1 MLTNRFCKKQL
12 NRRNVEMAQLSGQP
26 VVILPEG
33 TQRYVGR
40 DAQRLN
46 ILAARIIAET
56 VRTTL
61 GPKGMDKM
69 LVDSLGD
76 IVITNDGAT
85 ILDEMDIQ
93 HPAAKMMVEVAKTQD
108 KEAGDGTTTAV
119 VIAGEL
125 LRKAEEL
132 LDQNIHPSIVIKGY
146 ALAAEKAQEI
156 LDEIARDV
164 DVEDVE
170 MLKKA
175 AVTAITGKAAEE
187 EREYLA
193 NIAVEAVKQVA
204 ERVDGKYKVDLDN
217 IKFEKKEGGSVK
229 DTRLIKGVVIDKE
242 VVHPGMPKRVEGAK
256 IALINEALEVKKTE
270 TDAKINITSPDQ
282 LMSFLEQEEKM
293 LKEMVDQIAA
303 TGANVLF
310 VQKGID
316 DLAQHYLAK
325 AGILAVRRVKKSDM
339 EKLAKATGAKVVTNV
354 KDLTSEDLGYAEVV
368 EERKVAGESMI
379 FVEGCKNPKAVT
391 ILIRGGTEH
400 VIDEVERALEDA
412 IKVVKDVMED
422 GYVLPAG
429 GAGEIELSI
438 RLDEYAKQVGG
449 KEALAI
455 ENFAEALKIIPKTL
469 AENAGLD
476 TVEMLVKVISEHK
489 NRGKNIGID
498 VFAGEPADML
508 EKGII
513 EPLRVKKQAIK
524 SASEAAIM
532 ILRIDDVIA
541 AKLTKP
547 EGGQGGGMPGGMGG
561 MGGMDMGMGM

>member
-1 MLTNRFCKKQL
+1 
-12 NRRNVEMAQLSGQP
+12 MAQLAGQP
-26 VVILPEG
+26 ILILPEG
-33 TQRYVGR
+33 TQRYVGK

-46 ILAARIIAET
+46 ILAARIVAET

-76 IVITNDGAT
+76 IVISNDGAT

-132 LDQNIHPSIVIKGY
+132 LNQNIHPTIIVKGY
-146 ALAAEKAQEI
+146 TLAAEKAQEI
-156 LDEIARDV
+156 LEGIAKDVSPMDEEIL
-164 DVEDVE
+164 
-170 MLKKA
+170 MKA
-175 AVTAITGKAAEE
+175 ATTAITGKAAEE

-193 NIAVEAVKQVA
+193 KLAVDAVKLVA
-204 ERVDGKYKVDLDN
+204 EEVDGKYQVDIDN
-217 IKFEKKEGGSVK
+217 IKLEKKEGGSVR
-229 DTRLIKGVVIDKE
+229 DTQLIKGVVIDKE
-242 VVHPGMPKRVEGAK
+242 RVHPGMPKKVENAK
-256 IALINEALEVKKTE
+256 IALINEALEVKETE
-270 TDAKINITSPDQ
+270 TDAEIRITSPDQ
-282 LMSFLEQEEKM
+282 LQAFLEQEEKM
-293 LKEMVDQIAA
+293 IKEMVDKIVA
-303 TGANVLF
+303 TGANVVF
-310 VQKGID
+310 CQKGID

-325 AGILAVRRVKKSDM
+325 AGVLAVRRVKKSDM
-339 EKLAKATGAKVVTNV
+339 EKLAKATGAKIVTNV
-354 KDLTSEDLGYAEVV
+354 RDLTPEDLGYAEVV
-368 EERKVAGESMI
+368 EERKVAGENMI

-400 VIDEVERALEDA
+400 VVDEVERALEDA
-412 IKVVKDVMED
+412 IKVVKDIVED
-422 GYVLPAG
+422 GKIVAG
-429 GAGEIELSI
+429 GGASEIELTI

-449 KEALAI
+449 KEQLAI
-455 ENFAEALKIIPKTL
+455 EAFADALKVIPRTL

-476 TVEMLVKVISEHK
+476 PVETLVKAIAAHK
-489 NRGKNIGID
+489 EKGPTIGVD
-498 VFAGEPADML
+498 VFAGEPADMV
-508 EKGII
+508 ERGVI

-541 AKLTKP
+541 ASKLEKEK
-547 EGGQGGGMPGGMGG
+547 EGGKGAGGEEETEF
-561 MGGMDMGMGM
+561 

>member
-1 MLTNRFCKKQL
+1 MEEC
-12 NRRNVEMAQLSGQP
+12 EMAQLSGQP

-33 TQRYVGR
+33 TQRYVGK

-76 IVITNDGAT
+76 VTVTNDGAT
-85 ILDEMDIQ
+85 ILDKIDLQ

-132 LDQNIHPSIVIKGY
+132 LDQNIHPSIIVKGY
-146 ALAAEKAQEI
+146 TMAAEKAQEI
-156 LDEIARDV
+156 LDQIAVKV
-164 DVEDVE
+164 DPEDE
-170 MLKKA
+170 ETLMRIA
-175 AVTAITGKAAEE
+175 TTAITGKNAESHKE
-187 EREYLA
+187 LFARL
-193 NIAVEAVKQVA
+193 AVEAVRQVA
-204 ERVDGKYKVDLDN
+204 EKEDGKYVVDIDN
-217 IKFEKKEGGSVK
+217 IKIEKKAGESVEESE
-229 DTRLIKGVVIDKE
+229 LIRGVVIDKE
-242 VVHPGMPKRVEGAK
+242 VVHPRMPKRVEGAK

-282 LMSFLEQEEKM
+282 LMSFLDQEEKM
-293 LKEMVDQIAA
+293 LREMVDKIAE
-303 TGANVLF
+303 TGANVVF

-325 AGILAVRRVKKSDM
+325 RGILAVRRVKKSDM
-339 EKLAKATGAKVVTNV
+339 EKLAKATGAKIVTNV
-354 KDLTSEDLGYAEVV
+354 KDLTSEDLGEAELV
-368 EERKVAGESMI
+368 EERKIAGENMI
-379 FVEGCKNPKAVT
+379 FVEGCRNPKAVT

-400 VIDEVERALEDA
+400 VVDEVERALEDA
-412 IKVVKDVMED
+412 LKVVKDVMED
-422 GYVLPAG
+422 GAILPAG
-429 GAGEIELSI
+429 GAPEIELSI
-438 RLDEYAKQVGG
+438 RLDEYAKEVGG

-455 ENFAEALKIIPKTL
+455 EAFAEALRIIPKTL

-489 NRGKNIGID
+489 NKGVGIGID

-508 EKGII
+508 ERGII
-513 EPLRVKKQAIK
+513 APARVTKQAIK

-541 AKLTKP
+541 AKASKS
-547 EGGQGGGMPGGMGG
+547 EQSGGGTPGGMGG
-561 MGGMDMGMGM
+561 MGGMGMGM

>member
-1 MLTNRFCKKQL
+1 
-12 NRRNVEMAQLSGQP
+12 MAQLAGQP
-26 VVILPEG
+26 ILILPEG

-46 ILAARIIAET
+46 ILAARIVAET

-76 IVITNDGAT
+76 IVISNDGAT

-132 LDQNIHPSIVIKGY
+132 LDQNIHPSIIVKGY
-146 ALAAEKAQEI
+146 TMAAEKAQEI
-156 LDEIARDV
+156 LDSIARDV
-164 DVEDVE
+164 DVNDKET
-170 MLKKA
+170 LLKA
-175 AVTAITGKAAEE
+175 AVTAMTGKAAEE

-193 NIAVEAVKQVA
+193 KLAVEAVEQVA
-204 ERVDGKYKVDLDN
+204 EKVSDKYHVDIDN
-217 IKFEKKEGGSVK
+217 IKLEKKEGGSVR
-229 DTRLIKGVVIDKE
+229 DTQLIKGVVIDKE
-242 VVHPGMPKRVEGAK
+242 RVHPGMPKRVENAK
-256 IALINEALEVKKTE
+256 IALINDAIEVKETE
-270 TDAKINITSPDQ
+270 TDAEIRITSPEQ
-282 LMSFLEQEEKM
+282 LQAFLEQEERM
-293 LKEMVDQIAA
+293 LKEIVDKIVA
-303 TGANVLF
+303 TGANVVF
-310 VQKGID
+310 CQKGID

-339 EKLAKATGAKVVTNV
+339 EKLAKATGAKIVTNIR
-354 KDLTSEDLGYAEVV
+354 DLTPDDLGYAEAV
-368 EERKVAGESMI
+368 EERKVAGENMI

-400 VIDEVERALEDA
+400 VVDEVERAMEDA
-412 IKVVKDVMED
+412 IKVVKDIVED
-422 GYVLPAG
+422 GKIVAG
-429 GAGEIELSI
+429 GGASEIELSVK
-438 RLDEYAKQVGG
+438 LDEYAKEVGG
-449 KEALAI
+449 KEQLAI
-455 ENFAEALKIIPKTL
+455 EAFAEALKVIPRTL

-476 TVEMLVKVISEHK
+476 PIETLVKVIAAHK
-489 NRGKNIGID
+489 EKGPTIGVD

-508 EKGII
+508 ERGVI
-513 EPLRVKKQAIK
+513 EPARVKKQAIK
-524 SASEAAIM
+524 SASEAAVM

-541 AKLTKP
+541 ASKLEKEK
-547 EGGQGGGMPGGMGG
+547 EGKVGETGGEETEF
-561 MGGMDMGMGM
+561 

>member
-1 MLTNRFCKKQL
+1 
-12 NRRNVEMAQLSGQP
+12 MAQLAGQP

-46 ILAARIIAET
+46 ILAARIVAET
-56 VRTTL
+56 IRTTL

-125 LRKAEEL
+125 LKKAEEL
-132 LDQNIHPSIVIKGY
+132 LDQNIHPSIIIKGY
-146 ALAAEKAQEI
+146 ALASEKAQEI
-156 LDEIARDV
+156 LENIAKDV
-164 DVEDVE
+164 SPDDVET
-170 MLKKA
+170 LKKA

-193 NIAVEAVKQVA
+193 EIAVEAVRQVA
-204 ERVDGKYKVDLDN
+204 EKVGDKYKVDLDN
-217 IKFEKKEGGSVK
+217 IKFEKKEGASVRE
-229 DTRLIKGVVIDKE
+229 TQLIRGVVIDKE
-242 VVHPGMPKRVEGAK
+242 VVHPGMPKRVENAK
-256 IALINEALEVKKTE
+256 IALINDALEVKETE
-270 TDAKINITSPDQ
+270 TDAEIRITSPEQ
-282 LMSFLEQEEKM
+282 LQAFLEQEERM
-293 LKEMVDQIAA
+293 LREMVDKIKEV
-303 TGANVLF
+303 GANVVF

-325 AGILAVRRVKKSDM
+325 YGIMAVRRVKKSDM
-339 EKLAKATGAKVVTNV
+339 EKLAKATGAKIVTNIR
-354 KDLTSEDLGYAEVV
+354 DLTPEDLGEAELV
-368 EERKVAGESMI
+368 EQRKVAGENMI

-400 VIDEVERALEDA
+400 VVDEVERALEDA
-412 IKVVKDVMED
+412 VKVVKDIVED
-422 GYVLPAG
+422 GKILPAG
-429 GAGEIELSI
+429 GAPEIELSI
-438 RLDEYAKQVGG
+438 KLDEYAKEVGG
-449 KEALAI
+449 KEQLAI
-455 ENFAEALKIIPKTL
+455 EAFAEALKVIPRTL

-476 TVEMLVKVISEHK
+476 PVETLVKVIAAHK
-489 NRGKNIGID
+489 EKGPTIGVD
-498 VFAGEPADML
+498 VFEGEPADMM
-508 EKGII
+508 EKGVIA
-513 EPLRVKKQAIK
+513 PLRVTKQAIK

-541 AKLTKP
+541 ASKLEKDK
-547 EGGQGGGMPGGMGG
+547 EGDKGGSNDFGS
-561 MGGMDMGMGM
+561 DLD

>member
-1 MLTNRFCKKQL
+1 
-12 NRRNVEMAQLSGQP
+12 MAQLAGQP

-156 LDEIARDV
+156 LDEIAKDV
-164 DVEDVE
+164 DVDDVE

-175 AVTAITGKAAEE
+175 AITAITGKAAEE

-204 ERVDGKYKVDLDN
+204 EKVDGTYKVDLDN

-229 DTRLIKGVVIDKE
+229 DTRLIRGVVIDKE
-242 VVHPGMPKRVEGAK
+242 VVHPGMPKRIENAK
-256 IALINEALEVKKTE
+256 IALINEALEVKETE
-270 TDAKINITSPDQ
+270 TDAEIRITSPEQ
-282 LMSFLEQEEKM
+282 LQAFLEQEEKM
-293 LKEMVDQIAA
+293 LREMVEKIKDV
-303 TGANVLF
+303 GANVVF

-325 AGILAVRRVKKSDM
+325 YGILAVRRVKKSDM
-339 EKLAKATGAKVVTNV
+339 EKLAKATGAKIVTNV
-354 KDLTSEDLGYAEVV
+354 RDLTTEDLGEAELV
-368 EERKVAGESMI
+368 EQRKVAGENMI

-400 VIDEVERALEDA
+400 VVDEVERALEDA
-412 IKVVKDVMED
+412 VKVVKDIVED
-422 GYVLPAG
+422 GKILAAG
-429 GAGEIELSI
+429 GAPEIELSI
-438 RLDEYAKQVGG
+438 RLDEFAKEVGG
-449 KEALAI
+449 KEQLAI
-455 ENFAEALKIIPKTL
+455 EAFAEALKVIPRTL

-476 TVEMLVKVISEHK
+476 PIETLVKVIAAHK
-489 NRGKNIGID
+489 EKGPTVGVD
-498 VFAGEPADML
+498 VFEGEPADMM
-508 EKGII
+508 ERGVIA
-513 EPLRVKKQAIK
+513 PVRVTKQAIK

-541 AKLTKP
+541 ASKLEKDK
-547 EGGQGGGMPGGMGG
+547 GGESGGN
-561 MGGMDMGMGM
+561 DFSSDLD

>member
-1 MLTNRFCKKQL
+1 MS
-12 NRRNVEMAQLSGQP
+12 MSGQP
-26 VVILPEG
+26 VIILPEG
-33 TQRYVGR
+33 TQRYVGK

-46 ILAARIIAET
+46 ILAARIVAET
-56 VRTTL
+56 IRTTL

-76 IVITNDGAT
+76 IVVTNDGAT
-85 ILDEMDIQ
+85 ILDKIDLQ

-125 LRKAEEL
+125 LKKAEEL
-132 LDQNIHPSIVIKGY
+132 LDQNIHPSIIVKGY
-146 ALAAEKAQEI
+146 TMAAEKAQEI
-156 LDEIARDV
+156 LDEIAIKVNPD
-164 DVEDVE
+164 DEE
-170 MLKKA
+170 TLLKIA
-175 AVTAITGKAAEE
+175 STSITGKSAEAH
-187 EREYLA
+187 RDLLA
-193 NIAVEAVKQVA
+193 KLAVEAVKQVA
-204 ERVDGKYKVDLDN
+204 EKEDGKYRVDIDN
-217 IKFEKKEGGSVK
+217 IKIEKKPGESV
-229 DTRLIKGVVIDKE
+229 DESELIRGVVIDKE
-242 VVHPGMPKRVEGAK
+242 VVHPRMPKRVENAK
-256 IALINEALEVKKTE
+256 IALIGDALEVKKTE

-282 LMSFLEQEEKM
+282 LFDFIEQEEKM
-293 LKEMVDQIAA
+293 LKELVEAIAK
-303 TGANVLF
+303 TGANVVF

-325 AGILAVRRVKKSDM
+325 HGIMAVRRVKKSDM
-339 EKLAKATGAKVVTNV
+339 EKLAKATGAKIVTNV
-354 KDLTSEDLGYAEVV
+354 KDLTSEDLGEAELV
-368 EERKVAGESMI
+368 EQRKVAGENMI

-400 VIDEVERALEDA
+400 VVDEVERALEDA

-422 GYVLPAG
+422 GAILPAG
-429 GAGEIELSI
+429 GAPEIELSI
-438 RLDEYAKQVGG
+438 RLDEYAKEVGG

-455 ENFAEALKIIPKTL
+455 EAFAEALKVIPRTL

-476 TVEMLVKVISEHK
+476 PVDIMVKVISEHK
-489 NRGKNIGID
+489 NKGLGIGID
-498 VFAGEPADML
+498 VFEGKPADML

-513 EPLRVKKQAIK
+513 APLRVPKQAIK

-541 AKLTKP
+541 AKPSKP
-547 EGGQGGGMPGGMGG
+547 EKGEGGMPGG

>member
-1 MLTNRFCKKQL
+1 
-12 NRRNVEMAQLSGQP
+12 MAQLAGQP

-132 LDQNIHPSIVIKGY
+132 LDQNIHPSIIVKGY
-146 ALAAEKAQEI
+146 TMAAEKAQEI
-156 LDEIARDV
+156 IDSIAK
-164 DVEDVE
+164 DVEVDDE
-170 MLKKA
+170 ATLLKA
-175 AVTAITGKAAEE
+175 AITSITGKSAEE

-193 NIAVEAVKQVA
+193 KVAVDAVKQVA
-204 ERVDGKYKVDLDN
+204 EKIDGKWHVDIDN

-229 DTRLIKGVVIDKE
+229 DTQLIKGVVIDKE
-242 VVHPGMPKRVEGAK
+242 RVHPGMPKRVEGAK
-256 IALINEALEVKKTE
+256 IALINEALEVKETE
-270 TDAKINITSPDQ
+270 TDAEIRITSPEQ
-282 LMSFLEQEEKM
+282 LQAFLEQEERM
-293 LKEMVDQIAA
+293 LKEMVDKIVA
-303 TGANVLF
+303 TGANVVF

-339 EKLAKATGAKVVTNV
+339 EKLAKATGAKIVTNIR
-354 KDLTSEDLGYAEVV
+354 DLTSEDLGEAELV
-368 EERKVAGESMI
+368 EERKIAGENMI

-412 IKVVKDVMED
+412 VKVVKDIVED
-422 GYVLPAG
+422 GKIIAG
-429 GAGEIELSI
+429 GGATEIELAI
-438 RLDEYAKQVGG
+438 KLDEFAKEVGG
-449 KEALAI
+449 KEQLAI
-455 ENFAEALKIIPKTL
+455 EAFAEALKVIPRTL

-476 TVEMLVKVISEHK
+476 PIETLVKVTAAHK
-489 NRGKNIGID
+489 ETGPTVGVD
-498 VFAGEPADML
+498 VFEGGHADMM
-508 EKGII
+508 ERGVI
-513 EPLRVKKQAIK
+513 EPVRVKKQAIK

-541 AKLTKP
+541 ASKLEKDK
-547 EGGQGGGMPGGMGG
+547 GGDMGGGE
-561 MGGMDMGMGM
+561 DFE

>member
-1 MLTNRFCKKQL
+1 
-12 NRRNVEMAQLSGQP
+12 MAQLAGQP

-46 ILAARIIAET
+46 ILAARIVAET
-56 VRTTL
+56 IRTTL

-132 LDQNIHPSIVIKGY
+132 LDQNIHPSIIIKGY

-156 LDEIARDV
+156 LEGIAKEVSPD
-164 DVEDVE
+164 DVET
-170 MLKKA
+170 LKKA
-175 AVTAITGKAAEE
+175 AVTSITGKAAEE

-193 NIAVEAVKQVA
+193 NIAVEAVRQVA
-204 ERVDGKYKVDLDN
+204 EKVGDKYKVDLDN
-217 IKFEKKEGGSVK
+217 IKFEKKEGGSVRE
-229 DTRLIKGVVIDKE
+229 TQLIKGVVIDKE
-242 VVHPGMPKRVEGAK
+242 VVHPGMPKRVENAK
-256 IALINEALEVKKTE
+256 IALINEALEVKETE
-270 TDAKINITSPDQ
+270 TDAEIRITSPEQ
-282 LMSFLEQEEKM
+282 LQAFLEQEERM
-293 LKEMVDQIAA
+293 LKEMVDKIKEV
-303 TGANVLF
+303 GANVVF

-325 AGILAVRRVKKSDM
+325 YGIMAVRRVKKSDM
-339 EKLAKATGAKVVTNV
+339 EKLAKATGAKIVTNV
-354 KDLTSEDLGYAEVV
+354 KDLTSEDLGEAELV
-368 EERKVAGESMI
+368 EQRKVAGENMI

-400 VIDEVERALEDA
+400 VVDEVERALEDA
-412 IKVVKDVMED
+412 VKVVKDIVED
-422 GYVLPAG
+422 GKILPAG
-429 GAGEIELSI
+429 GAPEIELSI
-438 RLDEYAKQVGG
+438 RLDEYAKEVGG
-449 KEALAI
+449 KEQLAI
-455 ENFAEALKIIPKTL
+455 EAFAEALKVIPRTL

-476 TVEMLVKVISEHK
+476 PVETLVKVIAAHK
-489 NRGKNIGID
+489 EKGPTIGVD
-498 VFAGEPADML
+498 VFEGEPADMM
-508 EKGII
+508 EKGVIA
-513 EPLRVKKQAIK
+513 PLRVTKQAIK

-541 AKLTKP
+541 ASKLEKDKGN
-547 EGGQGGGMPGGMGG
+547 EGGGSNDFGS
-561 MGGMDMGMGM
+561 DLD

>member
-1 MLTNRFCKKQL
+1 
-12 NRRNVEMAQLSGQP
+12 MAQLVGQGGQP
-26 VVILPEG
+26 VIILPEG

-76 IVITNDGAT
+76 IVVTNDGAT
-85 ILDEMDIQ
+85 ILDKIDLQ

-108 KEAGDGTTTAV
+108 EEAGDGTTTAV

-132 LDQNIHPSIVIKGY
+132 LDQNIHPSIIVKGY
-146 ALAAEKAQEI
+146 TMAAEKAQEV
-156 LDEIARDV
+156 LEEIAIKV
-164 DVEDVE
+164 DPENE
-170 MLKKA
+170 ETLTKIAM
-175 AVTAITGKAAEE
+175 TSITGKSAESHKE
-187 EREYLA
+187 KMAKLA
-193 NIAVEAVKQVA
+193 VDAVKQVA
-204 ERVDGKYKVDLDN
+204 EKVGDKFEVDIDN
-217 IKFEKKEGGSVK
+217 IKIEKKEGESVEAS
-229 DTRLIKGVVIDKE
+229 TLIRGVVIDKE
-242 VVHPGMPKRVEGAK
+242 RVHPRMPKRVENAK
-256 IALINEALEVKKTE
+256 IALINDALEVKKTE
-270 TDAKINITSPDQ
+270 TDAKINITAPEQ
-282 LMSFLEQEEKM
+282 LYSFLEQEERM
-293 LKEMVDQIAA
+293 LKEMVEQIAA

-354 KDLTSEDLGYAEVV
+354 KDLTSEDLGFAELV
-368 EERKVAGESMI
+368 EERKISGESMI
-379 FVEGCKNPKAVT
+379 FVEGCNNPKAVT

-422 GYVLPAG
+422 GFILPAG
-429 GAGEIELSI
+429 GAGEIELAI
-438 RLDEYAKQVGG
+438 KLDEFAKEVGG

-455 ENFAEALKIIPKTL
+455 EAFADALKIIPKTL

-476 TVEMLVKVISEHK
+476 TIDILVKVVSEHK
-489 NRGKNIGID
+489 TKGRAIGID
-498 VFAGEPADML
+498 VFKGEPVDML
-508 EKGII
+508 EQGII

-541 AKLTKP
+541 AKISKP
-547 EGGQGGGMPGGMGG
+547 EGGSGGMPGGMGG
-561 MGGMDMGMGM
+561 MDMGM

>member
-1 MLTNRFCKKQL
+1 
-12 NRRNVEMAQLSGQP
+12 MAQLSGQP

-40 DAQRLN
+40 DAQRIN

-76 IVITNDGAT
+76 VVITNDGAT
-85 ILDEMDIQ
+85 ILDRIDLQ

-132 LDQNIHPSIVIKGY
+132 LDQNIHPSIIVKGY
-146 ALAAEKAQEI
+146 TMAAEKAQEI
-156 LDEIARDV
+156 LEDIAIKVTPDDEETLLKIA
-164 DVEDVE
+164 
-170 MLKKA
+170 M
-175 AVTAITGKAAEE
+175 TSITGKNAESHKE
-187 EREYLA
+187 LFARLA
-193 NIAVEAVKQVA
+193 VDAVKQVA
-204 ERVDGKYKVDLDN
+204 EKKNGKYVVDIDN
-217 IKFEKKEGGSVK
+217 IKIEKKAGESVEESE
-229 DTRLIKGVVIDKE
+229 LIRGVVIDKE
-242 VVHPGMPKRVEGAK
+242 RVHPRMPTKVENAK
-256 IALINEALEVKKTE
+256 IALINDALEVKKTE

-282 LMSFLEQEEKM
+282 LFQFIEQEEKM
-293 LKEMVDQIAA
+293 LKDMVEQIAA
-303 TGANVLF
+303 TGANVVF

-325 AGILAVRRVKKSDM
+325 YGILAVRRVKKSDM

-354 KDLTSEDLGYAEVV
+354 KDLTSDDLGYAEIV
-368 EERKVAGESMI
+368 EERKISGDSMI

-422 GYVLPAG
+422 GAVLPAG
-429 GAGEIELSI
+429 GAGEIELAI

-455 ENFAEALKIIPKTL
+455 ENFADALKIIPKTL

-489 NRGKNIGID
+489 NKGKNIGID
-498 VFAGEPADML
+498 IFEGGPADMI
-508 EKGII
+508 ERGII

-541 AKLTKP
+541 AKLSKP
-547 EGGQGGGMPGGMGG
+547 EGGEGGMPGGMGG
-561 MGGMDMGMGM
+561 MEMGM

>member
-1 MLTNRFCKKQL
+1 
-12 NRRNVEMAQLSGQP
+12 MAQLAGQP

-132 LDQNIHPSIVIKGY
+132 LDQNIHPSIIVKGY
-146 ALAAEKAQEI
+146 TMAAEKAQQI
-156 LDEIARDV
+156 LDGIAKEV
-164 DVEDVE
+164 DVNDVE
-170 MLKKA
+170 TLNRA
-175 AVTAITGKAAEE
+175 AMTAITGKAAEE

-193 NIAVEAVKQVA
+193 GIAVEAVKQVA
-204 ERVDGKYKVDLDN
+204 EKIDGRWHVDIDN
-217 IKFEKKEGGSVK
+217 IKFEKKEGASVHE
-229 DTRLIKGVVIDKE
+229 TQLVRGVVIDKE
-242 VVHPGMPKRVEGAK
+242 RVHPGMPKRIENAR
-256 IALINEALEVKKTE
+256 IALINEALEVKETE
-270 TDAKINITSPDQ
+270 TDAEIRITSPDQ
-282 LMSFLEQEEKM
+282 LQAFLEQEEKM
-293 LKEMVDQIAA
+293 LKEMVDKIKEV
-303 TGANVLF
+303 GANVVF

-354 KDLTSEDLGYAEVV
+354 KDLTPEDLGHADLV
-368 EERKVAGESMI
+368 EERKIAGESMI
-379 FVEGCKNPKAVT
+379 FVEGCRNPKAVT

-400 VIDEVERALEDA
+400 VVDEVERALEDA
-412 IKVVKDVMED
+412 VKVVKDIVED
-422 GYVLPAG
+422 GKIVAAG
-429 GAGEIELSI
+429 GAPEIELAI
-438 RLDEYAKQVGG
+438 RLDEYAKEVGG

-455 ENFAEALKIIPKTL
+455 ENFAEALKIIPRTL

-476 TVEMLVKVISEHK
+476 PVETLVKVIAAHK
-489 NRGKNIGID
+489 EKGSTVGVD
-498 VFAGEPADML
+498 VFEGEPADMM
-508 EKGII
+508 ERGVIA
-513 EPLRVKKQAIK
+513 PVRVTKQAIK
-524 SASEAAIM
+524 SASEAAVM

-541 AKLTKP
+541 ASKLEKEKGG
-547 EGGQGGGMPGGMGG
+547 EGGGSSDFGS
-561 MGGMDMGMGM
+561 DLD

>member
-1 MLTNRFCKKQL
+1 
-12 NRRNVEMAQLSGQP
+12 MAQLSGQP

-76 IVITNDGAT
+76 VVVTNDGAT
-85 ILDEMDIQ
+85 ILDRIDLQ

-132 LDQNIHPSIVIKGY
+132 LDQNIHPSIIVKGY
-146 ALAAEKAQEI
+146 TMAAEKAQEI
-156 LDEIARDV
+156 LQEIAI
-164 DVEDVE
+164 E
-170 MLKKA
+170 
-175 AVTAITGKAAEE
+175 VTPDDEETLMKIAMTSITGKNAESHKE
-187 EREYLA
+187 LFARL
-193 NIAVEAVKQVA
+193 AVEAVKQVA
-204 ERVDGKYKVDLDN
+204 EKKDGKYVVDIDN
-217 IKFEKKEGGSVK
+217 IKIEKKAGESVEESELV
-229 DTRLIKGVVIDKE
+229 RGVVIDKE
-242 VVHPGMPKRVEGAK
+242 RVHPRMPKRIENAK

-325 AGILAVRRVKKSDM
+325 YGILAVRRVKKSDM
-339 EKLAKATGAKVVTNV
+339 EKLAKATGAKIVTNV
-354 KDLTSEDLGYAEVV
+354 KDLTAEDLGHADLV
-368 EERKVAGESMI
+368 EERKIAGESMI

-438 RLDEYAKQVGG
+438 KLDEYAKAVGG

-455 ENFAEALKIIPKTL
+455 ENFADALKIIPKTL

-476 TVEMLVKVISEHK
+476 TVETLVKVISEHK
-489 NRGKNIGID
+489 NRGRNIGID
-498 VFAGEPADML
+498 VFEGEPADML
-508 EKGII
+508 AKGII

-541 AKLTKP
+541 AKVSKP

-561 MGGMDMGMGM
+561 MGGMDMGM

>member
-1 MLTNRFCKKQL
+1 
-12 NRRNVEMAQLSGQP
+12 MAQLAGQP
-26 VVILPEG
+26 ILILPEG

-40 DAQRLN
+40 DAQRVN
-46 ILAARIIAET
+46 ILAARIVAET

-132 LDQNIHPSIVIKGY
+132 LDQNIHPSIIVKGY
-146 ALAAEKAQEI
+146 TMAAEKAQEI
-156 LDEIARDV
+156 LDNIAKDV
-164 DVEDVE
+164 DVDDEE
-170 MLKKA
+170 TLMKA
-175 AVTAITGKAAEE
+175 AITAITGKAAEE

-193 NIAVEAVKQVA
+193 KLAVEAVKQVA
-204 ERVDGKYKVDLDN
+204 EKVGDKYHVDIDN
-217 IKFEKKEGGSVK
+217 IKLEKKEGGSVR
-229 DTRLIKGVVIDKE
+229 DTRLVRGVVIDKE
-242 VVHPGMPKRVEGAK
+242 RVHPGMPKRVENAK
-256 IALINEALEVKKTE
+256 IALINDAIEVKETE
-270 TDAKINITSPDQ
+270 TDAEIRITSPEQ
-282 LMSFLEQEEKM
+282 LQAFLEQEERM
-293 LKEMVDQIAA
+293 LKEMVDRIVA
-303 TGANVLF
+303 TGANVVF
-310 VQKGID
+310 CQKGID

-339 EKLAKATGAKVVTNV
+339 EKLAKATGAKIVTNIR
-354 KDLTSEDLGYAEVV
+354 DLTPDDLGYAEIV
-368 EERKVAGESMI
+368 EERKVAGENMI

-400 VIDEVERALEDA
+400 VVDEVERAMEDA
-412 IKVVKDVMED
+412 IKVVKDIIED
-422 GYVLPAG
+422 GKIVAG
-429 GAGEIELSI
+429 GGASEIELAVK
-438 RLDEYAKQVGG
+438 LDEYAKEVGG
-449 KEALAI
+449 KEQLAI
-455 ENFAEALKIIPKTL
+455 EAFSEALKVIPRTL

-476 TVEMLVKVISEHK
+476 PIETLVKVIAAHK
-489 NRGKNIGID
+489 EEGPTVGVD

-508 EKGII
+508 KRGVI
-513 EPLRVKKQAIK
+513 EPVRVKKQAIK

-541 AKLTKP
+541 ASKLEKEKEK
-547 EGGQGGGMPGGMGG
+547 EGGKGGGEDFGS
-561 MGGMDMGMGM
+561 DLD

>member
-1 MLTNRFCKKQL
+1 
-12 NRRNVEMAQLSGQP
+12 MAQLAGQP

-76 IVITNDGAT
+76 IVVTNDGAT
-85 ILDEMDIQ
+85 ILDKIDLQ

-132 LDQNIHPSIVIKGY
+132 LDQNIHPSIIIKGY

-156 LDEIARDV
+156 LEGIAKEV
-164 DVEDVE
+164 DVEDKE
-170 MLKKA
+170 ILKKA
-175 AVTAITGKAAEE
+175 AMTAITGKAAEE

-193 NIAVEAVKQVA
+193 EIAVEAVRQVA
-204 ERVDGKYKVDLDN
+204 EKVDGRYVVDLDN

-229 DTRLIKGVVIDKE
+229 DTKLIRGVVIDKE
-242 VVHPGMPKRVEGAK
+242 VVHPGMPKRVENAK
-256 IALINEALEVKKTE
+256 IALINEALEVKETE
-270 TDAKINITSPDQ
+270 TDAEIRITSPEQ
-282 LMSFLEQEEKM
+282 LQAFLEQEERM
-293 LKEMVDQIAA
+293 LKEMVDKIKEV
-303 TGANVLF
+303 GANVVF

-325 AGILAVRRVKKSDM
+325 YGIMAVRRVKKSDM
-339 EKLAKATGAKVVTNV
+339 EKLAKATGAKIVTNV
-354 KDLTSEDLGYAEVV
+354 KDLTSEDLGEAELV
-368 EERKVAGESMI
+368 EQRKVAGENMI

-400 VIDEVERALEDA
+400 VVDEVERALEDA
-412 IKVVKDVMED
+412 VKVTKDIVED
-422 GYVLPAG
+422 GKIVAAG
-429 GAGEIELSI
+429 GAPEIELAI
-438 RLDEYAKQVGG
+438 RLDEYAKEVGG
-449 KEALAI
+449 KEQLAI
-455 ENFAEALKIIPKTL
+455 EAFAEALKVIPRTL

-476 TVEMLVKVISEHK
+476 PIETLVKVIAAHK
-489 NRGKNIGID
+489 EKGPTIGID
-498 VFAGEPADML
+498 VFEGEPADML
-508 EKGII
+508 ERGVIA
-513 EPLRVKKQAIK
+513 PLRVPKQAIK

-541 AKLTKP
+541 ASKLEKDK
-547 EGGQGGGMPGGMGG
+547 EGGKGGSEDFGS
-561 MGGMDMGMGM
+561 DLD

>member
-1 MLTNRFCKKQL
+1 
-12 NRRNVEMAQLSGQP
+12 MAQLAGQP

-33 TQRYVGR
+33 TQRYVGK

-132 LDQNIHPSIVIKGY
+132 LDQNIHPSIIVKGY
-146 ALAAEKAQEI
+146 TMAAEKAQEI
-156 LDEIARDV
+156 LDQMAKEVSPD
-164 DVEDVE
+164 DVET
-170 MLKKA
+170 LKKA

-193 NIAVEAVKQVA
+193 NIAVEAVRQVA
-204 ERVDGKYKVDLDN
+204 EKVGNKYKVDLDN

-229 DTRLIKGVVIDKE
+229 DTQLIKGVVIDKE

-256 IALINEALEVKKTE
+256 IALINEALEVKETE
-270 TDAKINITSPDQ
+270 TDAEIRITSPDQ
-282 LMSFLEQEEKM
+282 LQAFLEQEEKM
-293 LKEMVDQIAA
+293 LREMVDRIKEV
-303 TGANVLF
+303 GANVVF

-325 AGILAVRRVKKSDM
+325 YGIMAVRRVKKSDM
-339 EKLAKATGAKVVTNV
+339 EKLAKATGAKIVTNV
-354 KDLTSEDLGYAEVV
+354 KDLTSEDLGEAELV
-368 EERKVAGESMI
+368 EERKIAGENMI
-379 FVEGCKNPKAVT
+379 FVEGCRNPKAVT

-400 VIDEVERALEDA
+400 VVDEVERALEDA
-412 IKVVKDVMED
+412 LKVVKDVMED
-422 GYVLPAG
+422 GAILPAG
-429 GAGEIELSI
+429 GAPEIELSI
-438 RLDEYAKQVGG
+438 RLDEYAKEVGG

-455 ENFAEALKIIPKTL
+455 EAFAEALRIIPKTL

-489 NRGKNIGID
+489 NKGVGIGID

-508 EKGII
+508 ERGII
-513 EPLRVKKQAIK
+513 APARVTKQAIK

-541 AKLTKP
+541 ASKLEKDKGN
-547 EGGQGGGMPGGMGG
+547 EGGNENFGS
-561 MGGMDMGMGM
+561 DLD

>member
-1 MLTNRFCKKQL
+1 
-12 NRRNVEMAQLSGQP
+12 MAQLSGQP

-33 TQRYVGR
+33 TQRYVGK

-76 IVITNDGAT
+76 VVVTNDGAT
-85 ILDEMDIQ
+85 ILDKIDLQ

-132 LDQNIHPSIVIKGY
+132 LDQNIHPSIIVKGY
-146 ALAAEKAQEI
+146 TMAAEKAQEI
-156 LDEIARDV
+156 LDKIATDV
-164 DVEDVE
+164 DVEDKE
-170 MLKKA
+170 ILKKA

-193 NIAVEAVKQVA
+193 EIAVEAVKQVA
-204 ERVDGKYKVDLDN
+204 EKVREKYRVDIDN
-217 IKFEKKEGGSVK
+217 IKLEKKEGASVRETK
-229 DTRLIKGVVIDKE
+229 LIRGVVIDKE
-242 VVHPGMPKRVEGAK
+242 RVHPGMPKRVENAK
-256 IALINEALEVKKTE
+256 IALINEALEVKETE
-270 TDAKINITSPDQ
+270 TDAEIRITSPDQ
-282 LMSFLEQEEKM
+282 LQAFLEQEEKM
-293 LKEMVDQIAA
+293 LREMVDKIKEV
-303 TGANVLF
+303 GANVVF

-325 AGILAVRRVKKSDM
+325 YGILAVRRVKKSDM
-339 EKLAKATGAKVVTNV
+339 EKLAKATGAKIVTNIR
-354 KDLTSEDLGYAEVV
+354 DLTSEDLGEAELV
-368 EERKVAGESMI
+368 EERKVAGENMI

-400 VIDEVERALEDA
+400 VVDEVERALEDA
-412 IKVVKDVMED
+412 VKVAKDILED
-422 GYVLPAG
+422 GKIVAG
-429 GAGEIELSI
+429 GGASEIELSI
-438 RLDEYAKQVGG
+438 KLDEYAKEVGG

-455 ENFAEALKIIPKTL
+455 ENFAEALKIIPRTL

-476 TVEMLVKVISEHK
+476 PIETLVKVIAAHK
-489 NRGKNIGID
+489 EKGPTIGID
-498 VFAGEPADML
+498 VFEGEPADMM
-508 EKGII
+508 ERGVI
-513 EPLRVKKQAIK
+513 EPVRVKKQAIK
-524 SASEAAIM
+524 SASEAAVM

-541 AKLTKP
+541 ASKLEKEK
-547 EGGQGGGMPGGMGG
+547 EGGKGGSE
-561 MGGMDMGMGM
+561 DFSSDLD